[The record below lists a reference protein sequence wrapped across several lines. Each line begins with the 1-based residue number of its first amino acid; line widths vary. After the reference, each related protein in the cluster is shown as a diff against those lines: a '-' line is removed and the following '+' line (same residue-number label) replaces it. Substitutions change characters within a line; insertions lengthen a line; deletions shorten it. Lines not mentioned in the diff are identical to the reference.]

1 MTDVR
6 NDNTTLIHS
15 IDDVLPLYAGNGL
28 AADQQTIGM
37 ETEISLYRRNADGS
51 LSGANAKEC
60 ADLVADLKSKGY
72 PAQLEMA
79 SALEYASA
87 PYRAT
92 DLATMSRDIRADY
105 AVFRD
110 HITAAGLSA
119 GSAQLPFATLNT
131 ARGNLV
137 DRDRARGLVEGMQRF
152 KPQEFL
158 KVTLLCTSTQVSA
171 SYSDADDLYRTL
183 CTGYALSPVI
193 FALFANH
200 PAFIEG
206 GVDTRNQH
214 PRAAWYG
221 AFGDVGGVPASLLQ
235 ARDGDDFIK
244 RHAAQVFNND
254 MLFYYDQQGEI
265 VWPEKPLPFAELAKI
280 GLNTR
285 SNYDL
290 SESFL
295 YHDLKVCNIRD
306 ENGIATGKRVE
317 FRGFDSGALS
327 TLTAHAFIGLL
338 LRDERASAEL
348 QGLLMTYGMTP
359 DCDDF
364 ATNLIASRAAVAQHG
379 GKYLDVAYGNGTLRD
394 FCADLADVLN
404 RACTRNPDACP
415 QMAQLIALAQRGTSL
430 AELSA
435 AQTPDYKAEIAK
447 LAVVADQ
454 AGLRAANDAQRTLPR
469 PNKSAP

>member
-15 IDDVLPLYAGNGL
+15 IDDVVPLYAGNAL
-28 AADQQTIGM
+28 PLDKQTIGM
-37 ETEISLYRRNADGS
+37 ETEISLYRRHADGS
-51 LSGANAKEC
+51 VSGASAKEC
-60 ADLVADLKSKGY
+60 ADLVKTLTAKGY
-72 PAQLEMA
+72 PAQLEMV
-79 SALEYASA
+79 SALEYASPA
-87 PYRAT
+87 YRVS
-92 DLATMSRDIRADY
+92 DLASMSRDIRSDY
-105 AVFRD
+105 AVFRK
-110 HITAAGLSA
+110 HIDDAGLLT
-119 GSAQLPFATLNT
+119 GSAQLPFATLDS
-131 ARGNLV
+131 ARANLV

-152 KPQEFL
+152 KPAEFL
-158 KVTLLCTSTQVSA
+158 KVTLLCTSTQVSV

-206 GVDTRNQH
+206 GVDTRTQH

-221 AFGDVGGVPASLLQ
+221 AFGDVGGIPDSLLK
-235 ARDGDDFIK
+235 AKDGDDFIR
-244 RHAAQVFNND
+244 RHAQQVFNND

-265 VWPEKPLPFAELAKI
+265 VWPEKPLPFADLAKI

-317 FRGFDSGALS
+317 FRGFDSGVLS
-327 TLTAHAFIGLL
+327 TLTAHAFVGLL
-338 LRDERASAEL
+338 LRDEHANAEL
-348 QGLLMTYGMTP
+348 QGLLMTCGMTP

-364 ATNLIASRAAVAQHG
+364 ADNLIKARAAAAHHN
-379 GKYLDVAYGNGTLRD
+379 GKYLDVAYGRSTLRAM
-394 FCADLADVLN
+394 CAELAGILD
-404 RACTRNPDACP
+404 RACQRQPNACP
-415 QMAQLIALAQRGTSL
+415 QLAQLIALAQRGTSL
-430 AELSA
+430 AALNS
-435 AQTPDYKAEIAK
+435 AQTSDYKEEIRK
-447 LAVVADQ
+447 LTAADQ
-454 AGLRAANDAQRTLPR
+454 PGLRAANDVQRTLPR
-469 PNKSAP
+469 PSKSAP

>member
-6 NDNTTLIHS
+6 NDNTTLIHC
-15 IDDVLPLYAGNGL
+15 IDEVLPLYAGNGL
-28 AADQQTIGM
+28 AADKQTIGM
-37 ETEISLYRRNADGS
+37 ETEISLYRHNADGS
-51 LSGANAKEC
+51 LSGASAKEC
-60 ADLVADLKSKGY
+60 AALVGDLKAKGY
-72 PAQLEMA
+72 TAQLEMA
-79 SALEYASA
+79 SAVEYASNA
-87 PYRAT
+87 YRVS
-92 DLATMSRDIRADY
+92 DLATMSRDVRNDY
-105 AVFRD
+105 AVFRK
-110 HITAAGLSA
+110 HIDDAGLHTA
-119 GSAQLPFATLNT
+119 SAQLPFATLDS
-131 ARGNLV
+131 ARANLV

-158 KVTLLCTSTQVSA
+158 KVTLLCTSTQVSV

-206 GVDTRNQH
+206 GVDVRKEH

-221 AFGDVGGVPASLLQ
+221 AFGDVGGVPASLLS
-235 ARDGDDFIK
+235 ATDGADFIR
-244 RHAAQVFNND
+244 RHAQQVFNND

-265 VWPEKPLPFAELAKI
+265 VWPEKPLPFAALAEL

-306 ENGIATGKRVE
+306 ENGVATGKRVE

-327 TLTAHAFIGLL
+327 TLTAHAFVGIL
-338 LRDERASAEL
+338 LRDEKANAEL
-348 QGLLMTYGMTP
+348 QGLLMTYGLTP
-359 DCDDF
+359 DCEDF
-364 ATNLIASRAAVAQHG
+364 AHNLVASRAAVAQHG
-379 GKYLDVAYGNGTLRD
+379 GKYLDVAYGRGTLRE
-394 FCADLADVLN
+394 FCADLSDILD
-404 RACTRNPDACP
+404 RASKRSPDACP
-415 QMAQLIALAQRGTSL
+415 ALAQLTALATRGTSL

-435 AQTPDYKAEIAK
+435 AQTPDYAAEIAK
-447 LAVVADQ
+447 LK
-454 AGLRAANDAQRTLPR
+454 AATLTASNDGA
-469 PNKSAP
+469 APAIRRKP